1 MEKIE
6 IISFILGALVLFS
19 GVLIQPYLQR
29 LVNVLKRILTY
40 FKPKPHKV
48 ATNDCDA
55 IKTQL
60 DGLEKF
66 VKQKEYNHRA
76 FIRREVKNYL
86 EELKN
91 G

>member
-19 GVLIQPYLQR
+19 GMLIQPYVQR
-29 LVNVLKRILTY
+29 LLDVLKRVLTY

-48 ATNDCDA
+48 STNDCDA
-55 IKTQL
+55 IKTHL
-60 DGLEKF
+60 NELEKY
-66 VKQKEYNHRA
+66 VKQKEYNHRS
-76 FIRREVKNYL
+76 FIRREVKKYL